1 MNRIFRSLPVIA
13 ILIAVFSCSR
23 PSQEMWDE
31 VARAGAL
38 ADFNPDSAL
47 AVLDSIAPFVDRSNE
62 KISMFYELI
71 RYKASDKADIPIMS
85 DSIITPILE
94 YYKDRSDD
102 TLSAVALYYG
112 GRTYSELGDAPRA
125 LDYFQKA
132 LDRISPGADIRQAS
146 FVHSQISQIYA
157 KQGFYELALD
167 EDKIAFEYTSLLNDT
182 AAIIHDLTSLA
193 ESCWTLLQ
201 CDSAQMYLDRAYE
214 LSKYLDEDK
223 RNAFVPRLKA
233 NFAYKMDKI
242 DLAKKYIE
250 EALSYKMSP
259 HEKQLV
265 FSSAASIYSKD
276 DKARSIS
283 YLRWLCD
290 SGNVKVR
297 KFAHKEMVNIIME
310 TEPNDSLS
318 YHLNEMLRCIDTVDY
333 YNSLEAIAKAKAV
346 YDYRLRENEN
356 KTLALKSTRLQ
367 RNIMILGLVL
377 VVLVVIILSQ
387 ITRYRKQKIFFSSL
401 RLDYENRE
409 RQTKVYEQ
417 EIYSLKQEL
426 ANREKQDDSIT
437 CDVGENLFSEYP
449 IVIKFIDSK
458 INPEIKYNSQDWQD
472 LENVL
477 KNKFPNFYLKLRVN
491 NALSE
496 IEWRVTMLVK
506 IGVSPNQ
513 ISRITNKSSSSITSI
528 RARLYKKTFGTENAS
543 AKDWDELVR
552 SL

>member
-1 MNRIFRSLPVIA
+1 
-13 ILIAVFSCSR
+13 
-23 PSQEMWDE
+23 
-31 VARAGAL
+31 
-38 ADFNPDSAL
+38 
-47 AVLDSIAPFVDRSNE
+47 
-62 KISMFYELI
+62 
-71 RYKASDKADIPIMS
+71 
-85 DSIITPILE
+85 
-94 YYKDRSDD
+94 
-102 TLSAVALYYG
+102 
-112 GRTYSELGDAPRA
+112 
-125 LDYFQKA
+125 
-132 LDRISPGADIRQAS
+132 
-146 FVHSQISQIYA
+146 
-157 KQGFYELALD
+157 
-167 EDKIAFEYTSLLNDT
+167 
-182 AAIIHDLTSLA
+182 
-193 ESCWTLLQ
+193 
-201 CDSAQMYLDRAYE
+201 
-214 LSKYLDEDK
+214 
-223 RNAFVPRLKA
+223 
-233 NFAYKMDKI
+233 
-242 DLAKKYIE
+242 
-250 EALSYKMSP
+250 
-259 HEKQLV
+259 
-265 FSSAASIYSKD
+265 
-276 DKARSIS
+276 
-283 YLRWLCD
+283 
-290 SGNVKVR
+290 
-297 KFAHKEMVNIIME
+297 ME

-426 ANREKQDDSIT
+426 AYREKQDDLIT